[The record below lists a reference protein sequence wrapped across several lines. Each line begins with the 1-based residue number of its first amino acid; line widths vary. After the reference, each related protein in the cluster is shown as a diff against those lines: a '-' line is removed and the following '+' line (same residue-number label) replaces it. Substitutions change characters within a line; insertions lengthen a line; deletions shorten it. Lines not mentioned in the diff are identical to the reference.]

1 MPTPTADKLRT
12 YFASRYLAA
21 DGDPLAQYTVDSATV
36 RTLVDAALTEA
47 SGYWDGAV
55 GWFDPDTT
63 TPALQGAV
71 FHVQTFDGATDTLTL
86 SRDLPAAPQAG
97 DTFRLALGG
106 NRRSGRE
113 TFGMVVGGEMPEFS
127 PVVCTNI
134 TGLTI
139 HRASARLGANDLY
152 IDYDQ
157 SRQEITIQVGSGGSP
172 GPALDVSVDVTG
184 EAIHA
189 ADDQGYIIVDVVAA
203 SLPGADD
210 QEVFTLAY
218 PRGYFCPDY
227 EGYETGGEGKIRYR
241 LEVCRNNDPADTMVD
256 LCVHT
261 VSPGGA
267 ATTIAAGQSLTPE
280 AGTIDID
287 GGADWPGRSF
297 WVRNVDANAG
307 AGDCRY
313 VKYRSGPTL
322 YCEAASDWTRL
333 AFDNGTNAPSI
344 GDVVDGAN
352 SGASGRIVS
361 IQLNSGD
368 WSTNDAAG
376 FLYLSSVTGDFN
388 DNENLENSGLVFA
401 LADGA
406 DVKGLRDHT
415 AANWNAGDHLQVMPD
430 IDLGLDAPDGS
441 SQFENPTSESHAP
454 ATITFSAPTDEEDAL
469 YMGDV
474 ASGVMRGVW
483 RREWIMDN
491 HRARKEI
498 IADAVYFWA

>member
-36 RTLVDAALTEA
+36 RALVDAALTEG

-55 GWFDPDTT
+55 GWFDPDTV

-71 FHVQTFDGATDTLTL
+71 FHVQTFDGGTDTLTL

-113 TFGMVVGGEMPEFS
+113 TFGMVVGGDMPEFS

-134 TGLTI
+134 TGLTM

-172 GPALDVSVDVTG
+172 GPALDVSADVTG

-189 ADDQGYIIVDVVAA
+189 ADDQGYIIVDVVNA
-203 SLPGADD
+203 SLPGADA

-241 LEVCRNNDPADTMVD
+241 LEVGRNNDPADTMVD

-267 ATTIAAGQSLTPE
+267 DTTIATGQSLTTDS
-280 AGTIDID
+280 GTIDID

-333 AFDNGTNAPSI
+333 AFDNGTNAPAI

-361 IQLNSGD
+361 VQVNSGD
-368 WSTNDAAG
+368 WGTNDAAG

-401 LADGA
+401 LADGG
-406 DVKGLRDHT
+406 DIKGLRDHT

-441 SQFENPTSESHAP
+441 SQFENPESESHAP

-474 ASGVMRGVW
+474 ASGETRGVW